1 MPTVVIASPKGGA
14 GKSTAAILLG
24 TELAHA
30 GAAVTLL
37 DCDPNRSLSLWA
49 GRGPLPPRVAVLSD
63 VDEAGIVRT
72 IKRHDLDGQI
82 VIVDLEGV
90 ASRLVSRAISQADLV
105 VTPMRATTLDATVG
119 VRALQLIREEEEAL
133 DRRIPHAVVF
143 TMTRAVRS
151 RQHSGIE
158 ASLREQGVDLIEPPL
173 MERTA
178 FSALF
183 EFGGDLRTMPAQ
195 GNMAAAIGNAES
207 FAQAV
212 YARLA
217 AGLAEEGA

>member
-14 GKSTAAILLG
+14 GKSTTAVLLG

-30 GAAVTLL
+30 GANVVML
-37 DCDPNRSLSLWA
+37 DCDPNQSLTLWA
-49 GRGPLPPRVAVLSD
+49 DRGPLPDRISVLSSVSESD
-63 VDEAGIVRT
+63 IVKT
-72 IKRHDLDGQI
+72 IKRHDTDGQI

-105 VTPMRATTLDATVG
+105 ITPMRATTLDATIG
-119 VRALQLIREEEEAL
+119 VRALQLISEEEEAL

-143 TMTRAVRS
+143 TMTKAIRS
-151 RQHSGIE
+151 KQHSGI
-158 ASLREQGVDLIEPPL
+158 AGSLAEQGVDLINPPL
-173 MERTA
+173 MERAA

-183 EFGGDLRTMPAQ
+183 EFGGDLHTMPAQ
-195 GNMAAAIGNAES
+195 GNMKGAIENAAQ

-212 YARLA
+212 YQRLA
-217 AGLAEEGA
+217 GEAGE